1 MPKRTKILD
10 KNQLQQKVN
19 RLAWQIYERNHM
31 ESEIV
36 IVGIQKRG
44 VELAKRI
51 SKVISSISDIKVIE
65 ATVSIDKDNPYD
77 SDLVFNLTETDI
89 ENKVVVLV
97 DDVLNSGKTLMYAAS
112 EFLTVPLVKLSI
124 VVLVNRNHN
133 RYPIKS
139 DYEGMSLSTTLK
151 EHINV
156 VFGKEE
162 GVYLS

>member
-36 IVGIQKRG
+36 VVGIQKRG

-51 SKVISSISDIKVIE
+51 SKVIISISDIKVIE
-65 ATVSIDKDNPYD
+65 ATIQLNKDNPFD

-89 ENKVVVLV
+89 ENKVVILV

-112 EFLTVPLVKLSI
+112 EFLTVPLVKLST

-139 DYEGMSLSTTLK
+139 DYEGMSLSTTLQ

>member
-1 MPKRTKILD
+1 MPKRAKILD

-36 IVGIQKRG
+36 VVGIQKRG

-51 SKVISSISDIKVIE
+51 SKVISSISEIKVIE
-65 ATVSIDKDNPYD
+65 ATVKLDKDNPYD
-77 SDLVFNLTETDI
+77 SDLVFNLNSTDI
-89 ENKVVVLV
+89 ENKVVILV
-97 DDVLNSGKTLMYAAS
+97 DDVLNSGKTLMYASS
-112 EFLTVPLVKLSI
+112 EFLEVPLVKLST

-139 DYEGMSLSTTLK
+139 DYEGMSLSTTLQ

>member
-1 MPKRTKILD
+1 MSERTKILD

-19 RLAWQIYERNHM
+19 RLAWQIFERNHM

-36 IVGIQKRG
+36 VVGIQKRG

-112 EFLTVPLVKLSI
+112 EFLTVPLVKLST

>member
-36 IVGIQKRG
+36 VVGIQKRG

-51 SKVISSISDIKVIE
+51 SKVIISISEIKVIE
-65 ATVSIDKDNPYD
+65 ATIQLNKDNPFD
-77 SDLVFNLTETDI
+77 SDLVFNLTATDI
-89 ENKVVVLV
+89 ENKVVILV

-112 EFLTVPLVKLSI
+112 EFLTVPLIKLST

-139 DYEGMSLSTTLK
+139 DYEGMSLSTTLQ

>member
-1 MPKRTKILD
+1 MSERTKILD
-10 KNQLQQKVN
+10 KNQLEQKVN
-19 RLAWQIYERNHM
+19 RLAWQIYERNHT

-36 IVGIQKRG
+36 VVGIQKRG

-51 SKVISSISDIKVIE
+51 SKVIISISDINVIE
-65 ATVSIDKDNPYD
+65 ATIKLDKDNPFD
-77 SDLVFNLTETDI
+77 SDLVFSLTAIDI
-89 ENKVVVLV
+89 ENRVVILV

-112 EFLTVPLVKLSI
+112 EFLTVPLVKLSTL
-124 VVLVNRNHN
+124 VLVNRNHN
-133 RYPIKS
+133 RYPIKA

>member
-1 MPKRTKILD
+1 MLKRDKILD

-36 IVGIQKRG
+36 VVGIQKRG

-51 SKVISSISDIKVIE
+51 SKFISSISEIKVIE
-65 ATVSIDKDNPYD
+65 ATVKLDKDNPYD
-77 SDLVFNLTETDI
+77 SDLVFNLNSTDI
-89 ENKVVVLV
+89 ENKVVILV
-97 DDVLNSGKTLMYAAS
+97 DDVLNSGKTLMYASS
-112 EFLTVPLVKLSI
+112 EFLEVPLVKLST

-133 RYPIKS
+133 RYPIKA
-139 DYEGMSLSTTLK
+139 DYEGMSLSTTMK

>member
-1 MPKRTKILD
+1 MSKRTKILD

-19 RLAWQIYERNHM
+19 RLAWQIYERNYL
-31 ESEIV
+31 ESEIIV
-36 IVGIQKRG
+36 VGIQKRG

-51 SKVISSISDIKVIE
+51 SKVIISISDIKVIE
-65 ATVSIDKDNPYD
+65 ATVQLDKDNPYD

-89 ENKVVVLV
+89 ENKVVILV

-112 EFLTVPLVKLSI
+112 EFLTVPLIKLST

-133 RYPIKS
+133 RYPIKA
-139 DYEGMSLSTTLK
+139 DYEGMSLSTTLQD
-151 EHINV
+151 HVNV

>member
-19 RLAWQIYERNHM
+19 RLAWQIFERNHT

-36 IVGIQKRG
+36 VVGIQKRG

-51 SKVISSISDIKVIE
+51 SKVIISISDINVIE
-65 ATVSIDKDNPYD
+65 ATIKLDKDNPFD
-77 SDLVFNLTETDI
+77 SDLVFSLTAIDI
-89 ENKVVVLV
+89 ENRVVILV

-112 EFLTVPLVKLSI
+112 EFLTVPLIKLST

-139 DYEGMSLSTTLK
+139 DYEGMSLSTTLQ

>member
-10 KNQLQQKVN
+10 KHQLQQKVN
-19 RLAWQIYERNHM
+19 RLAWQIYERNDT
-31 ESEIV
+31 ESEII

-44 VELAKRI
+44 VELAKKI
-51 SKVISSISDIKVIE
+51 SKVIISISDIKVID
-65 ATVSIDKDNPYD
+65 ATVTLDKDNPFD
-77 SDLVFNLTETDI
+77 SDLVFSLTSSNI

-112 EFLTVPLVKLSI
+112 EFLTVPLVKLST

-133 RYPIKS
+133 RYPVKA
-139 DYEGMSLSTTLK
+139 DYEGMSLSTTLQD
-151 EHINV
+151 HVNV

>member
-19 RLAWQIYERNHM
+19 RLAWQIYEKNHM
-31 ESEIV
+31 ESKIV
-36 IVGIQKRG
+36 VVGIQKRG

-51 SKVISSISDIKVIE
+51 SKVIISISEIKVIE
-65 ATVSIDKDNPYD
+65 ATVQLDKNNPFD
-77 SDLVFNLTETDI
+77 ADVVFNLTETDI
-89 ENKVVVLV
+89 ENKVVILV
-97 DDVLNSGKTLMYAAS
+97 DDVLNSGKTLMYS
-112 EFLTVPLVKLSI
+112 SSKFLTVPLVKLST

-133 RYPIKS
+133 RYPIKA
-139 DYEGMSLSTTLK
+139 DYEGMSLSTTLQ

>member
-36 IVGIQKRG
+36 VVGIQKRG

-65 ATVSIDKDNPYD
+65 ATIQLNKDNPFD
-77 SDLVFNLTETDI
+77 SD
-89 ENKVVVLV
+89 
-97 DDVLNSGKTLMYAAS
+97 Y
-112 EFLTVPLVKLSI
+112 
-124 VVLVNRNHN
+124 R
-133 RYPIKS
+133 
-139 DYEGMSLSTTLK
+139 
-151 EHINV
+151 
-156 VFGKEE
+156 
-162 GVYLS
+162 